1 MHLTQAMSTPPVTR
15 AVVIENPQG
24 LHARPAELFARLA
37 LKYESHIE
45 VIRDDQR
52 VDGKSILD
60 ILTLGVQPGTT
71 LTLEAHGRDA
81 QEAIDALVRLVENHF
96 DCSDTAGQE
105 QPG

>member
-1 MHLTQAMSTPPVTR
+1 MHQTRAMSTPPVTR

-37 LKYESHIE
+37 LKFESHIE

-60 ILTLGVQPGTT
+60 ILTLGVQQGTT
-71 LTLEAHGRDA
+71 LTLEARGQDA
-81 QEAIDALVRLVENHF
+81 QEAIDALAKLVENRF
-96 DCSDTAGQE
+96 ECSDSAG
-105 QPG
+105 